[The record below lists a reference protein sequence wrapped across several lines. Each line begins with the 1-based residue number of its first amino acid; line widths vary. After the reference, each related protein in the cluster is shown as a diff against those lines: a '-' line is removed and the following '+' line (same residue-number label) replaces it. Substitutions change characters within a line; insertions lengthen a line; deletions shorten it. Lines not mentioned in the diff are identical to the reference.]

1 MGQILG
7 LPEVLETDDEDVNH
21 LGLDRPLR
29 CCGLSVISLYRE
41 MVLSVLRY
49 NYHFAVL

>member
-1 MGQILG
+1 MEQFLG

-29 CCGLSVISLYRE
+29 CCGLSVISFYHE
-41 MVLSVLRY
+41 MVILLQNAR
-49 NYHFAVL
+49 YHFVAK